1 MTTTTSDDIAHDI
14 AGDAL
19 TGLRV
24 LDFTSMIAGPYAARL
39 LADLGAE
46 VIKIEPPGGED
57 MRQRAPLQDGHSRY
71 FGQLNA
77 GKKSITLDLKN
88 AGAVALAVR
97 MVEKADVVI
106 ENFRP
111 GVMRRLGLDYATLC
125 KVNPRL
131 VFCSISGYGQTGA
144 ATGRPAYAPV
154 VHAASGFDKTLARY
168 AGDRDRPASGAV
180 FIADVLGGI
189 YAAAA
194 IQTALLQRV
203 RTGTGQ
209 QVDVALM
216 DCMLNLLVYEL
227 QEAQVPPMPPRFSYG
242 PIRAVDGDLLIA
254 PITQRNFTMLCDAI
268 GQPELKTDARFATV
282 AARSRNWY
290 ALMAY
295 AEAWAGS
302 RTVSECI
309 DVLDAGGVP
318 CSHYAEAADVLTN
331 ADLIARGTFTNIT
344 DGSGTYKGVNPPYQ
358 LSGTHAGMRANVPGA
373 GEHGDTLLREWLG
386 LSNAE
391 VAHAKSSGLFGTPP

>member
-1 MTTTTSDDIAHDI
+1 
-14 AGDAL
+14 
-19 TGLRV
+19 
-24 LDFTSMIAGPYAARL
+24 
-39 LADLGAE
+39 
-46 VIKIEPPGGED
+46 
-57 MRQRAPLQDGHSRY
+57 
-71 FGQLNA
+71 
-77 GKKSITLDLKN
+77 
-88 AGAVALAVR
+88 

-144 ATGRPAYAPV
+144 ATDRPAYAPV
-154 VHAASGFDKTLARY
+154 VYAASGFDKTLARY

-194 IQTALLQRV
+194 IQTALLQR
-203 RTGTGQ
+203 
-209 QVDVALM
+209 A
-216 DCMLNLLVYEL
+216 
-227 QEAQVPPMPPRFSYG
+227 RFSYG
-242 PIRAVDGDLLIA
+242 PIRAADGDLLIA

-318 CSHYAEAADVLTN
+318 CSHYAEAADMLTN

-344 DGSGTYKGVNPPYQ
+344 DGGGTYKGINPPYQ

>member
-1 MTTTTSDDIAHDI
+1 MTAAPKT
-14 AGDAL
+14 DAL
-19 TGLRV
+19 AGLCV

-39 LADLGAE
+39 LADVGAD
-46 VIKIEPPGGED
+46 VIKIESPDGDD
-57 MRQRAPLQDGHSRY
+57 MRQRAPLRNGHGTY

-77 GKKSITLDLKN
+77 GKKSVALDLKN
-88 AGAVALAVR
+88 PEALLLVKR
-97 MVEKADVVI
+97 MVEKADVVL

-111 GVMRRLGLDYATLC
+111 GVMQRLGLDYATLAAI
-125 KVNPRL
+125 NPRL
-131 VFCSISGYGQTGA
+131 VYCSISGYGQSGPDA
-144 ATGRPAYAPV
+144 GKPAYAPV
-154 VHAASGFDKTLARY
+154 VHAGSGFDRALMRY
-168 AGDRDRPASGAV
+168 AGDRDRPAAGAV
-180 FIADVLGGI
+180 FMADVLGGI
-189 YAAAA
+189 YAFSA
-194 IQTALLQRV
+194 IQTALLQRS

-242 PIRAVDGDLLIA
+242 PIRAADGDLLIA

-268 GQPELKTDARFATV
+268 GQPALKTDARFSTV

-309 DVLDAGGVP
+309 AVLDAGGVP
-318 CSHYAEAADVLTN
+318 CSHYAEAADALTN
-331 ADLIARGTFTNIT
+331 ADLIARGTFANIT
-344 DGSGTYKGVNPPYQ
+344 DGGGTYKGINPPYQ
-358 LSGTHAGMRANVPGA
+358 LSGTHAGMREQVPGA
-373 GEHGDTLLREWLG
+373 GEHGETILREWLG
-386 LSNAE
+386 LSAAE
-391 VAHAKSSGLFGTPP
+391 LAQARSDGLLGTSP